1 MQKAIEKGNPSQKG
15 ETAWTEFWIDPN
27 RANVDNVVADH
38 KDFLKK
44 IPKIDRDAIR
54 NLNQNELE
62 RLMSQTLKEAVGGKT
77 RHHNEKAFVRQTGR
91 NAVKFAR
98 TFSDYL
104 EAYSGIIEI
113 MNGADQQYGGVAYA
127 TISLFLI
134 IAVNKDRKEKRIDE
148 LLRAL
153 QREFIRVQTV
163 KQVHGTP
170 TMQGLICDAFIE
182 SIMFLRWATRYY
194 AQPSWVRVM
203 EAITRPPKVELDQS
217 TAKIACAVVEIEKER
232 DTLDSK
238 RLFEVQ
244 SELGDVRRT
253 VDDMR
258 LRVEGTQ
265 NKSGLKHSDLAN
277 RSVTDIE
284 ARDEGALLNRLK
296 ELIEPPVE
304 DRAGRLAEYQRALDG
319 AFQNMRRFSP
329 FEMQVLEDQKAYQ
342 IWSRNFPS
350 SLLLLYG
357 ETRAHAGHCCWLSP
371 ALFSVVGQAQSQGKI
386 VAWFC
391 CQKDATLND
400 SVSITTIVRD
410 LVDQLLEQSRS
421 QLRKQAW
428 YEEILPYAKTVSNG
442 TPDLSVLFALLQ
454 KVSQAFSEV
463 LLVIDRSDLVRGET
477 WNWLQHF
484 VSAIKNSSQTLRVL
498 LIASSNGNTEPNGKL
513 ESQVFGDLE
522 AELHHRFLKLELNN
536 F

>member
-1 MQKAIEKGNPSQKG
+1 MQNAIEKAKPSQKG
-15 ETAWTEFWIDPN
+15 ETAWTEFWTNPN
-27 RANVDNVVADH
+27 RKKLGDVDNVVAGH

-44 IPKIDRDAIR
+44 IPKLDRDAIR
-54 NLNQNELE
+54 SLNQNELE
-62 RLMSQTLKEAVGGKT
+62 RLMSQTLKEAVEGKT
-77 RHHNEKAFVRQTGR
+77 RHRNEKAFVRQTGR

-104 EAYSGIIEI
+104 EAYSGIVEI

-134 IAVNKDRKEKRIDE
+134 IAVNKDKKEKRIEE

-182 SIMFLRWATRYY
+182 SIIFLRWATRYY
-194 AQPSWVRVM
+194 AQPSWVRVV

-258 LRVEGTQ
+258 LRVE
-265 NKSGLKHSDLAN
+265 
-277 RSVTDIE
+277 DIE

-442 TPDLSVLFALLQ
+442 TPDLSALFALLQ